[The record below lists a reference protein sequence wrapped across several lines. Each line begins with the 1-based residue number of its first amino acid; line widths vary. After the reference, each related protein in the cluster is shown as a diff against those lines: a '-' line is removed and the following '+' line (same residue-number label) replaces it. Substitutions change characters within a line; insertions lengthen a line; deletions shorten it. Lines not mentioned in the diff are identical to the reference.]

1 MEPDAVTYY
10 HSLARFGV
18 QPGLGRIRALCALL
32 GDPQEA
38 FRCVHVAGTNGK
50 GSTSTMLASILRSA
64 GYRTGLYT
72 SPYVLDFR
80 ERIRLNGD
88 MISEAA
94 LADVTDQVR
103 KAVETLNGQGIW
115 PTEFEAVTAAAFLYY
130 ARQGCEIAVLEA
142 GLGGRFDATNL
153 IAKPLV
159 SVITSISFDHTA
171 VLGDTL
177 AKIAWEKS
185 GIIKQNTPVVTTD
198 RQPPEAFRVI
208 AATAASLDAPLIIS
222 RPSEQ
227 FLSGEGSLHGTKIT
241 YHGIETHCPFP
252 GAHQLENLGLVLKA
266 VDALREK
273 GILIPDAAVKAG
285 LEDAFIPARCE
296 VLSYEPLVLLDGS
309 HNPGGV
315 GSLKNLITAYL
326 PNKRLLAV
334 TGMMEDKD
342 LQTVVP
348 VLASL
353 FERVITV
360 TPSNPRAIP
369 AGRFAEMF
377 RAHGVQADA
386 APDVESGIVSAFES
400 LPSYDG
406 LIVCGSLYLA
416 ADARPILID
425 TINTRFHKG
434 GKIS

>member
-1 MEPDAVTYY
+1 
-10 HSLARFGV
+10 
-18 QPGLGRIRALCALL
+18 
-32 GDPQEA
+32 
-38 FRCVHVAGTNGK
+38 
-50 GSTSTMLASILRSA
+50 
-64 GYRTGLYT
+64 
-72 SPYVLDFR
+72 
-80 ERIRLNGD
+80 
-88 MISEAA
+88 
-94 LADVTDQVR
+94 
-103 KAVETLNGQGIW
+103 
-115 PTEFEAVTAAAFLYY
+115 
-130 ARQGCEIAVLEA
+130 
-142 GLGGRFDATNL
+142 
-153 IAKPLV
+153 
-159 SVITSISFDHTA
+159 
-171 VLGDTL
+171 
-177 AKIAWEKS
+177 
-185 GIIKQNTPVVTTD
+185 
-198 RQPPEAFRVI
+198 VI